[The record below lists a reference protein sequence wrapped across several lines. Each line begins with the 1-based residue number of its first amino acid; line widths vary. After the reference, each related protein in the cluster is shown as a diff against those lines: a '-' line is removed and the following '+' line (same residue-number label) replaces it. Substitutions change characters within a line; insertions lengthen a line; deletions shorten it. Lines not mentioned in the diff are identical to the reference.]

1 MNKNNIYNMKGIE
14 VFSYEDI
21 NLKKKK
27 KIIIKMRLIQE
38 MMETS
43 EKEINQFITF

>member
-1 MNKNNIYNMKGIE
+1 MKGIE

-21 NLKKKK
+21 DLKKKK

-43 EKEINQFITF
+43 EKEINQFMTF